1 MGLAALGLIAF
12 LYAASFSTAQPR
24 PELQNAKPE
33 LGQGRRN
40 FVTNCASCH
49 GLDGRGGEHAPDIA
63 TNPDVRQLTDAKLFE
78 IVEDGIPASGM
89 PSFSSLGKTGI
100 QDVVGYLRVLEGIR
114 PAQAVPGN
122 AARGRVLFFGKGGCS
137 KCHMIKGRGGFLGP
151 DLSNYAASH
160 SPEQIRDAII
170 DPNKN
175 LNLQED
181 AVTVMTRGGR
191 KYTGIAR
198 NEDDFSLQLQTPDG
212 AFHLFMKSDL
222 VSVHHAGRSF
232 MPSDYGEKLSPQQ
245 LDDLVNFLLEAGES
259 TPPAH

>member
-1 MGLAALGLIAF
+1 
-12 LYAASFSTAQPR
+12 
-24 PELQNAKPE
+24 
-33 LGQGRRN
+33 
-40 FVTNCASCH
+40 
-49 GLDGRGGEHAPDIA
+49 
-63 TNPDVRQLTDAKLFE
+63 
-78 IVEDGIPASGM
+78 
-89 PSFSSLGKTGI
+89 
-100 QDVVGYLRVLEGIR
+100 
-114 PAQAVPGN
+114 
-122 AARGRVLFFGKGGCS
+122 
-137 KCHMIKGRGGFLGP
+137 MIKGRGGFLGP

-160 SPEQIRDAII
+160 SPEQIRDAIV

>member
-1 MGLAALGLIAF
+1 MILAVLGSTAS
-12 LYAASFSTAQPR
+12 LYAVSFSTAQPR
-24 PELQNAKPE
+24 PQLQSAKPE
-33 LGQGRRN
+33 LDQGRRN

-63 TNPDVRQLTDAKLFE
+63 TNPDVQQLPDAKLFE
-78 IVEDGIPASGM
+78 IIEDGIPEGGM
-89 PSFSSLGKTGI
+89 PSFISLGKTGI
-100 QDVVGYLRVLEGIR
+100 QDVLAYLRFLQGIR
-114 PAQAVPGN
+114 PAHAVPGN
-122 AARGRVLFFGKGGCS
+122 AANGRVLFFGKGGCS
-137 KCHMIKGRGGFLGP
+137 KCHMIKGQGGFLGP

-160 SPEQIRDAII
+160 SPEQIRDAIV

-175 LNLQED
+175 LSPQGEG
-181 AVTVMTRGGR
+181 VTVMTRGGR

-212 AFHLFMKSDL
+212 VFHLFMKSNL
-222 VSVHHAGRSF
+222 VSVRHTGRSL
-232 MPSDYGEKLSPQQ
+232 MPSDYGAELSPQQ